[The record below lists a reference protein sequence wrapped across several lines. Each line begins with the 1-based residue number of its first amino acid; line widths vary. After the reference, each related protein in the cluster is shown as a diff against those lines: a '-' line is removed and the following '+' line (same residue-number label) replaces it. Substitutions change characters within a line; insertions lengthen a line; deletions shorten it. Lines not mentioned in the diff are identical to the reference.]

1 MTRAEREPLAARM
14 RPQLLDEFIGQ
25 EHIIGKGRLLR
36 RAIEADML
44 TSVIFYGP
52 PGTGKT
58 TLARIIARATK
69 KHFTSLNA
77 VLGGVKEVREA
88 VSQAQARYDEQ
99 KEGTILFV
107 DEVHRW
113 NKAQQDALLPWVES
127 GVIAFIGATT
137 HNPFFEINNALLSRS
152 RIFNLKSLTNA
163 ELTKVIFAA
172 LHNPIRGY
180 GQYHVSLTQEA
191 IAHLIKIC
199 NGDAR
204 SLLNALQLA
213 VEHGAEKFPPQPADK
228 QIRID
233 LATAEESIQKK
244 AVLYDRDGDYH
255 YDNISAFIKSV
266 RGSDPDAALY
276 WVAKMMYS
284 GEDPRFIFRRL
295 LILAAEDIGLADP
308 HALVVTEAAASA
320 FEMIGLPEGQF
331 HLSQAT
337 IYCALANK
345 SNSTLGYFDA
355 LKSVQQEMSAEPP
368 PHIRDSSRDKDALG
382 HGQGY
387 RYPHAYNDHW
397 VAQQYLPHSLRGQ
410 IFYTPRT
417 VGFEGQQQEILM
429 RHRALQLQQEESGDG
444 ASDEVLS
451 WTPTHSAA
459 SRWLERISS
468 TRITTIDTMRK
479 CIFKTRYLSRSDVV
493 FVVGSKIA
501 PYLWAA
507 MQAVPEGGV
516 HARCMH
522 TQEYEEIAYQTD
534 TLPLVQRPSLSVMAK
549 QGTPPAQNNDGAHNI
564 KGTDAHNTMSAAHP
578 MQSHG
583 YAEYAGGYRI
593 ALSINCARSFLRIQT
608 GYRQQWAQWIQVL
621 AAHIQ
626 KSGYIAIIERLP
638 AKNLALADTVK
649 QIQGGEQKN
658 NTTISTLRRI
668 EEYISQ
674 KEEAYQFTE
683 VQLDALLEEHGL
695 RVCEGN
701 EYEFHERRAINAK
714 IVRGWI
720 YQSATQRTRINVAD
734 AAAAL
739 LSPAEIDA
747 LYATLVK
754 VLCERDSVQWP
765 IRYTLRMACAQ

>member
-1 MTRAEREPLAARM
+1 M
-14 RPQLLDEFIGQ
+14 RPQSLDEFIGQ

-99 KEGTILFV
+99 QEGTILFV

-152 RIFNLKSLTNA
+152 RIFNLKSLTDT
-163 ELTKVIFAA
+163 ELMKVIFAA
-172 LHNPIRGY
+172 LHNSARGY
-180 GQYHVSLTQEA
+180 GQYHVSLTKEA
-191 IAHLIKIC
+191 SAHLIKIC

-213 VEHGAEKFPPQPADK
+213 VEHGAEEFPPQPADK
-228 QIRID
+228 EVHID

-255 YDNISAFIKSV
+255 YDSISAFIKSV

-276 WVAKMMYS
+276 WLAKMMYG

-355 LKSVQQEMSAEPP
+355 LKSVQQEVSAEPP

-382 HGQGY
+382 HGHGY

-417 VGFEGQQQEILM
+417 VGFEGEQQEILM
-429 RHRALQLQQEESGDG
+429 RHRALQLQQGESEDG
-444 ASDEVLS
+444 PSDEVLS
-451 WTPTHSAA
+451 WTPTNSAT

-468 TRITTIDTMRK
+468 TRITTIDTMRTH
-479 CIFKTRYLSRSDVV
+479 IFKARYLSRSDVV
-493 FVVGSKIA
+493 FMVGSKIS

-522 TQEYEEIAYQTD
+522 NQEYEEIAYQTKY
-534 TLPLVQRPSLSVMAK
+534 LPLVQRPSLSVMAAQE
-549 QGTPPAQNNDGAHNI
+549 QGTPAAQNNDDARAHDTE
-564 KGTDAHNTMSAAHP
+564 GTDACSTISAAHP
-578 MQSHG
+578 MQSHA
-583 YAEYAGGYRI
+583 YAEYVGRYRV

-608 GYRQQWAQWIQVL
+608 GYRQQWAEWIRVL
-621 AAHIQ
+621 AAHSQ
-626 KSGYIAIIERLP
+626 KNGYIAIIERLP
-638 AKNLALADTVK
+638 ANNLALADTVN
-649 QIQGGEQKN
+649 QIQGAEEED
-658 NTTISTLRRI
+658 TSTISMLRHI
-668 EEYISQ
+668 ENYINQ

-683 VQLDALLEEHGL
+683 IQLDALLEEHGL

-701 EYEFHERRAINAK
+701 QYEFHERRAINAN

-720 YQSATQRTRINVAD
+720 YRSATRHARINVAD

-754 VLCERDSVQWP
+754 VLCERDFVQWP
-765 IRYTLRMACAQ
+765 IRYTVRMACVQ